1 MTRARPAG
9 WTEVAPNHF
18 AIPFGVIGLSGA
30 WKAAQAILGTPGGI
44 APALAVTAAA
54 IWIGLCG
61 GYMVQLVRSAAL
73 VRRQLT
79 DPIVSPFAAFAP
91 ISAMLLGE
99 ALLPYAHRAGQ
110 VIIAVSLVATVAYGA
125 WWIAQLILRDDLR
138 LDQIHSAYLIP
149 VAVGGIEATSAVGA
163 AGWTALARLCFGAGL
178 IGWAVFGGLTLAR
191 QLLRPMPPTWLR
203 PTLVIDAAV
212 AAAVGTAY
220 FSLYGITAP
229 SGLAYAVAGYG
240 LVMASAQIRLLPRY
254 AALPFSPAAWVFV
267 FATAVAAADVLR
279 WTAAASD
286 GWRWPAW
293 TVLTAASAVAA
304 WVATRTAIAVVA
316 ELTRGDGTGQDPGC
330 GTG

>member
-1 MTRARPAG
+1 MTRVHQAG
-9 WTEVAPNHF
+9 WTEVAPGHF
-18 AIPFGVIGLSGA
+18 AIPFGIIGLGAA
-30 WKAAQAILGTPGGI
+30 WKTAHAVLGSPGGI
-44 APALAVTAAA
+44 APALAVVAAA
-54 IWIGLCG
+54 AWVLVCG
-61 GYMVQLVRSAAL
+61 SYMVKLVRSPAR

-99 ALLPYAHRAGQ
+99 ALLPYSHLAGQ
-110 VIIAVSLVATVAYGA
+110 VIIAVSLVVTVGYGG
-125 WWIAQLILRDDLR
+125 WWIAGLILREDLR
-138 LDQIHSAYLIP
+138 LDQVHSAYLIP

-191 QLLRPMPPTWLR
+191 QLLRPVPPASLR

-220 FSLYGITAP
+220 FNLYGSAAP

-240 LVMASAQIRLLPRY
+240 LVMVLAQIRLMPRY
-254 AALPFSPAAWVFV
+254 LALPFSPAAWVFV

-279 WTAAASD
+279 WTAATSD

-293 TVLTAASAVAA
+293 TVLAAASTVAA
-304 WVATRTAIAVVA
+304 WVAARTAITVVA
-316 ELTRGDGTGQDPGC
+316 VHASAKQQRRG
-330 GTG
+330 